1 VLSVDLL
8 NFHVLDM
15 ESWISK
21 TQEPIN
27 YVDLSELQVW
37 MTCGFEAATGPQ

>member
-15 ESWISK
+15 ESWIEI
-21 TQEPIN
+21 QEPIN